1 MLCARD
7 GSGGRIS
14 RQLGKQPPAE
24 DLTNG
29 SAVFRRCLNRWASQA
44 SSETERAGRLA
55 RFSRRRDAW
64 SAPCCPG
71 AGSRD
76 TAART
81 PVCIVRATPRAQ
93 ASRRASEARA
103 HARERRERRANRAF
117 EGARF
122 PRRGS
127 FRETHRASRARAS
140 RVSPTPTRSR
150 WGTRRLPRSRRRSTE
165 CSATR
170 RCGCARARRDASHPR
185 RLRATLFPPSPAP
198 DPLHVAPLADPAP
211 LDAGRHARPRRRG
224 QDHHPL

>member
-1 MLCARD
+1 MLCTRD

-29 SAVFRRCLNRWASQA
+29 SAVFRRCLNRWARA
-44 SSETERAGRLA
+44 KWNNKARYARVDETRVVRL
-55 RFSRRRDAW
+55 
-64 SAPCCPG
+64 CCPG
-71 AGSRD
+71 ARWRD
-76 TAART
+76 TAARA

-127 FRETHRASRARAS
+127 FRATHRAWRARAS
-140 RVSPTPTRSR
+140 RGSRTPTLSR
-150 WGTRRLPRSRRRSTE
+150 WGTRRSPRSRRRSTE

-185 RLRATLFPPSPAP
+185 RLRATLFPPSKRAHPP
-198 DPLHVAPLADPAP
+198 HVAPLADPAP
-211 LDAGRHARPRRRG
+211 PDAGRHAWPRRRG